1 MDNKDKQIYLY
12 KAKIVRIVD
21 GDTFDAEVDLGFHT
35 TIKTR
40 FRLADID
47 TPELRIKE
55 QHEAAVKAKRF
66 LEEKLLVGGTYYLV
80 SHKSD
85 KFGRWLATVYLD
97 DGSTI
102 NGLMLKEGLAKV
114 YGE

>member
-1 MDNKDKQIYLY
+1 MMDKQIYLY

-21 GDTFDAEVDLGFHT
+21 GDTFDAEVDLGFNMT
-35 TIKTR
+35 LKTR

-47 TPELRIKE
+47 TPELRIEE

-66 LEEKLLVGGTYYLV
+66 LEEKLLGGTYYLV

-85 KFGRWLATVYLD
+85 IFGRWLATVYLD

>member
-1 MDNKDKQIYLY
+1 MDKQIYLY

-21 GDTFDAEVDLGFHT
+21 GDTFDAEVDLGFHMT
-35 TIKTR
+35 VKTR
-40 FRLADID
+40 FRLADIN
-47 TPELRIKE
+47 TPGLRIEE

-66 LEEKLLVGGTYYLV
+66 LEEKLLGGTYYLV
-80 SHKSD
+80 SHKGD